1 MWMFYHSASD
11 DVAWTIYHVKL
22 AQSTAFHFPWLLPA
36 LHNLWLFL
44 VFNNILMFLTLFIFH
59 LYIKDK
65 SAELSKKGEKNEKA
79 YSINK
84 IVSNLTETVRFV
96 PKRFFR
102 KTRMSF
108 WFSAKESDSRYDS
121 LCRRIQ
127 CTPEHSRVYAFVTP
141 QLTLTATCKR
151 T

>member
-44 VFNNILMFLTLFIFH
+44 VFNNILISLTLYFH

-65 SAELSKKGEKNEKA
+65 SAELRKKGEKNEKA

-84 IVSNLTETVRFV
+84 IVSNLTETVHFV

-121 LCRRIQ
+121 LCRSIQ
-127 CTPEHSRVYAFVTP
+127 CTPEHSRVYAFVTQ
-141 QLTLTATCKR
+141 QLTLRATCKR
-151 T
+151 M